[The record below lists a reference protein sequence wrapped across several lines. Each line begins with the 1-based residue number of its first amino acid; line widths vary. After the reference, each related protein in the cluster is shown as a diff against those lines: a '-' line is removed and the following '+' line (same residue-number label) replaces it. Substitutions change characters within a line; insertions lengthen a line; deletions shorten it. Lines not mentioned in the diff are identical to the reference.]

1 MNYSLINYTI
11 SKIIRQPLTALIF
24 LLQLISILAML
35 VINILFKDNQI
46 IGIDLIGLSLD
57 EPYIIKQLMSNLFSL
72 FFLIIFFLLILIINR
87 YFHEFKNNN
96 VLLVIILPKLK
107 TKDTVVY
114 SSFFGIFIT
123 FSISF
128 IIVFFLAFLI
138 FKLRYGI
145 SLITYLVHSA
155 FLIIS
160 SIIYITSFSLL
171 LNMFL
176 DGFTSSVIMILPVFG
191 WGVVSAWIGMN
202 NVLSTVFNF
211 LFPLNKIN
219 NSLTLALIGEISNNI
234 EIFFSF
240 IVSIF
245 FIYVGRIY
253 FLKKWE

>member
-1 MNYSLINYTI
+1 MNYSLIKYTV

-57 EPYIIKQLMSNLFSL
+57 EPYIIKQLMSNIFSL

-87 YFHEFKNNN
+87 YFHEFKNN

-114 SSFFGIFIT
+114 SSFLGIFII

-128 IIVFFLAFLI
+128 IVVFFLAFLI

-191 WGVVSAWIGMN
+191 GGVVSAWIGVN
-202 NVLSTVFNF
+202 NVLSTIFNF

-219 NSLTLALIGEISNNI
+219 NSLALALIGEISNNT